1 MPEKMPE
8 SPIDF
13 KHSPASPTPASTNS
27 INTNGL
33 WQKAVAFLVML
44 IIAISAIVVIFL
56 SQRLVDAQEKFATQ
70 QTAIVN
76 QLITKID
83 SLQNLNAQQLS
94 TLKESQA
101 RELKRFKQLQDQKL
115 EELEASQTTL
125 LESFKDNRDQQLDRL
140 RDQMKSL
147 PGAPRQDHDD

>member
-1 MPEKMPE
+1 MPEMPE

-13 KHSPASPTPASTNS
+13 KNSPALPTPASSN
-27 INTNGL
+27 NTGL
-33 WQKAVAFLVML
+33 WQKAVAFLVVL

-56 SQRLVDAQEKFATQ
+56 SQRLVDAQDKFATE

-83 SLQNLNAQQLS
+83 SLQDLNAQQLS

-115 EELEASQTTL
+115 EELEASQTSL
-125 LESFKDNRDQQLDRL
+125 LESFKDNRDEQLDRL

-147 PGAPRQDHDD
+147 PGAPRKDHDD

>member
-1 MPEKMPE
+1 MPE

-13 KHSPASPTPASTNS
+13 KNSPASAAPSSTN
-27 INTNGL
+27 NPGL
-33 WQKAVAFLVML
+33 WQKAVAFLVVL

-70 QTAIVN
+70 QTSIVN

-83 SLQNLNAQQLS
+83 GLQDLNAQQLS

-101 RELKRFKQLQDQKL
+101 RELKRFKQLQDEKL

-125 LESFKDNRDQQLDRL
+125 LESFKDNRDEQLDRL
-140 RDQMKSL
+140 RDQMNSL
-147 PGAPRQDHDD
+147 PGAPRKDHDD